1 MVAFLMRIIH
11 PKTCPGDPDV
21 TKVNL
26 KSIRIEAHIT
36 TLSRTS
42 GQYST
47 AAPDVA
53 DDVRH
58 IGRFRH

>member
-1 MVAFLMRIIH
+1 MVAILILPIQPML
-11 PKTCPGDPDV
+11 CPGDPDV

-26 KSIRIEAHIT
+26 KLIRIEAHIT